1 MRYFCAVV
9 LLSCLLFSCTR
20 GKGTVGVP
28 AAPEQPL
35 SVAPPPLAVLQ
46 AGKYPLWFQFAD
58 EGPVLIETI
67 EDACFSAALIPW
79 PLTRHIRFIL
89 ARDDELLMAVNRG
102 GFICLSPWQG
112 APLQGEQG
120 NDGIGLYYLAGRDP
134 PGVDDATPPFV
145 RPDGEYWQSYT
156 TGAFFLSG
164 EGREP
169 VALLY
174 RDDRFIDS
182 DQPIPQYRWW
192 TFDLRAASPYTMA
205 MPALDAFPAEKDW
218 NIDTLRRGP
227 DANWYFR
234 ATRKT
239 GARPEIRMLRTG
251 DFTMPGEQVSL
262 GVFQNSALPE
272 PVSSAPDGLKEMLGV
287 VFSKS
292 GYSAANVVSPEFQC
306 VRFFAAD
313 RDSGAIA
320 GFFSGAFFIAV
331 SANGKA
337 FYIEKGETSVS
348 RFSLPGL
355 PEGFVYTGIAMIA
368 GTIFASWEEQEG
380 YSIGAAGFMLIKK

>member
-1 MRYFCAVV
+1 MRCFCAAV
-9 LLSCLLFSCTR
+9 LVCCLLISCTR
-20 GKGTVGVP
+20 GKAAVP
-28 AAPEQPL
+28 ATPEQPL
-35 SVAPPPLAVLQ
+35 SVGPPPLAVLQ

-79 PLTRHIRFIL
+79 PLTRHIRFML

-112 APLQGEQG
+112 APLQGVQG
-120 NDGIGLYYLAGRDP
+120 NDGIGLYYLAG
-134 PGVDDATPPFV
+134 
-145 RPDGEYWQSYT
+145 GEYWQHYT

-182 DQPIPQYRWW
+182 DQPVPQYRLW

-205 MPALDAFPAEKDW
+205 MPTLDAFPAKDW

-234 ATRKT
+234 ATKKT
-239 GARPEIRMLRTG
+239 GARPEIRMLVTG
-251 DFTMPGEQVSL
+251 DFTMPGEKVSL
-262 GVFQNSALPE
+262 GAFQNSAKPE
-272 PVSSAPDGLKEMLGV
+272 PVSAAPDGLREMLGI

-292 GYSAANVVSPEFQC
+292 GYSAANVVSPEFPC
-306 VRFFAAD
+306 ARLFATD
-313 RDSGAIA
+313 RESVAIA
-320 GFFSGAFFIAV
+320 GFFSGAFFLAV
-331 SANGKA
+331 TENGEA
-337 FYIEKGETSVS
+337 FYIEKGEPSAR
-348 RFSLPGL
+348 RFSLPAL
-355 PEGFVYTGIAMIA
+355 PEGFAYTGIGMIA
-368 GTIFASWEEQEG
+368 NTIFASWEEEEG